1 MSDAA
6 GTIGV
11 LLAGLR
17 RRQRGLNALR
27 WGVDGLLVGGGLAC
41 VVALAMWLGGITEI
55 PRVVTVAALVMGAGV
70 LVGAAAGMLR
80 PISDLALARALDAAG
95 KSQDRFASALQLVN
109 DPHKERAAL
118 VLEDAI
124 AHVRGTAPA
133 AALPV
138 RVPRTARWAP
148 VPALVLLVMLLVLP
162 QPKLQAADAV
172 TPEISPDEWAQISD
186 EFKKDLEK
194 LEKPLTPEDEEL
206 QRELEK
212 LAEKLKENPD
222 KKDALK
228 DIARLSE
235 KVEKERKAI
244 SAKELALKK
253 AAKAMTRSEA
263 LKQFAA
269 KMQAGEYQGASE
281 ELKATAGKMSED
293 QMALDAE
300 EMEAMAQDLQELAEQ
315 LDADKELQSECQ
327 NAASAASKM
336 NKKELSEALK
346 RLSEQMKKNAG
357 KYQKSDRLSKQKS
370 MLDELKRRMNQGKCQ
385 GCEDGCEECEGGF
398 CDKPG
403 DKPGKRAGRGG
414 LKAGWGSMAKW
425 DGGKLNKGD
434 EKRTPELT
442 DLMEQQGESA
452 TFKVVSPDEKARS
465 GKRYEEMYAE
475 FVQKAEADL
484 DLESMPVSQREY
496 LKRYFKAIR
505 PQEPEEKGSEEKSSE
520 STGEEK
526 PAE

>member
-1 MSDAA
+1 MF
-6 GTIGV
+6 
-11 LLAGLR
+11 
-17 RRQRGLNALR
+17 
-27 WGVDGLLVGGGLAC
+27 
-41 VVALAMWLGGITEI
+41 
-55 PRVVTVAALVMGAGV
+55 
-70 LVGAAAGMLR
+70 VGAAAGMLR

-95 KSQDRFASALQLVN
+95 KSQDRFASALQLLG
-109 DPHKERAAL
+109 DSHKDRAAL
-118 VLEDAI
+118 VIEDAL
-124 AHVRGTAPA
+124 AHVRGTPVN

-138 RVPRTARWAP
+138 RVPRNARWVP
-148 VPALVLLVMLLVLP
+148 VPVAVMLVMLLILP
-162 QPKLQAADAV
+162 QPKLQAADVAK
-172 TPEISPDEWAQISD
+172 PEISADEWKQISD

-194 LEKPLTPEDEEL
+194 LEKPLSPEDEEL
-206 QRELEK
+206 MKELEK

-235 KVEKERKAI
+235 RVEKERKSI

-269 KMQAGEYQGASE
+269 KMQNGEYQGASE
-281 ELKATAGKMSED
+281 ELKAAAGKMGED
-293 QMALDAE
+293 QMPLSAE

-315 LDADKELQSECQ
+315 LEADKELQSECQ

-370 MLDELKRRMNQGKCQ
+370 LLDELKRRMNKNKCE
-385 GCEDGCEECEGGF
+385 GCENGCSECEGEGF
-398 CDKPG
+398 CENPG
-403 DKPGKRAGRGG
+403 DKPGKHAKKGG
-414 LKAGWGSMAKW
+414 LKAGWGSAAKW
-425 DGGKLNKGD
+425 DGGKIAKGD
-434 EKRTPELT
+434 EKRTPDLT
-442 DLMEQQGESA
+442 DLQEQQGHSS
-452 TFKVVSPDEKARS
+452 TFQVVSPDEKAKS
-465 GKRYEEMYAE
+465 GKRYEELYAE

-484 DLESMPVSQREY
+484 DLENMPVSQREY

-505 PQEPEEKGSEEKSSE
+505 PAEGDEKNDAEKAGDQPVE
-520 STGEEK
+520 KAGE
-526 PAE
+526 

>member
-1 MSDAA
+1 MSEATGTIG

-11 LLAGLR
+11 LLTGLR

-27 WGVDGLLVGGGLAC
+27 WSVDGLLVGLGLAC
-41 VVALAMWLGGITEI
+41 AAALALWLGGITEI
-55 PRVVTVAALVMGAGV
+55 PRVLSIAGLV
-70 LVGAAAGMLR
+70 AAAGMFIGAAVGLLR

-95 KSQDRFASALQLVN
+95 KSQDRFASALQLVD

-138 RVPRTARWAP
+138 RVPRAARWVP
-148 VPALVLLVMLLVLP
+148 VPMLVLLVMLLVLP

-172 TPEISPDEWAQISD
+172 KPEISADEWKQISD
-186 EFKKDLEK
+186 DFKKDLEK
-194 LEKPLTPEDEEL
+194 LEKPLSPEDEEL
-206 QRELEK
+206 QKELEK

-281 ELKATAGKMSED
+281 ELKAAAGKMGED
-293 QMALDAE
+293 QMPLDAE

-346 RLSEQMKKNAG
+346 RLSEQMKKNSG
-357 KYQKSDRLSKQKS
+357 KYQKSDRLNKQKS
-370 MLDELKRRMNQGKCQ
+370 MLDELKRRMNNGKCQ
-385 GCEDGCEECEGGF
+385 GCEEGCEECEGSGF
-398 CDKPG
+398 CDRPG

-434 EKRTPELT
+434 DKKTPELT

-465 GKRYEEMYAE
+465 GKRYEELYAE

-505 PQEPEEKGSEEKSSE
+505 PQESEEKGEGKD
-520 STGEEK
+520 K
-526 PAE
+526 AAE